1 MPLPLFFLFSCQLIF
16 YSKRQTYIVTVDGV
30 SVYHAGD
37 TSFAEETKCIAEKD
51 IDYALYTVNNV
62 YTMGSDEATKMAN
75 YIGARVNIP
84 IHGNGKKYW
93 EQRKQFHANGTR
105 RLFWL
110 QTIFMKHK

>member
-1 MPLPLFFLFSCQLIF
+1 
-16 YSKRQTYIVTVDGV
+16 
-30 SVYHAGD
+30 
-37 TSFAEETKCIAEKD
+37 
-51 IDYALYTVNNV
+51 
-62 YTMGSDEATKMAN
+62 MGPDEATKMAN